1 MRHYNIPFFI
11 PELGCPHQ
19 CVFCDQHRISG
30 AASAP
35 RPEEVSGQVAAYLDT
50 FPVGEKQV
58 EIAFFGGNFTGLP
71 PEEQEAYL
79 AAAATWLRN
88 GKVQGIRLS
97 TRPDYIT
104 EENLELLRRYGVSSI
119 ELGAQ
124 SMDEEVLRLSGRGH
138 TSKQVEKAASLIRAM
153 GFRLGLQMMTGLPG
167 DNIEK
172 TLYTASRIVELGA
185 EETRIYPTLV
195 IEGTRLAELYREG
208 SYEPLTLGET
218 VERCKHLVLLFEQKG
233 VKILRLGL
241 HPSEGLINGN
251 DLLAGPFHQAL
262 KELVET
268 AIWKDLFREAYSQWQ
283 GESVCI
289 RVSPKALNAAIG
301 HQASNRKWLQK
312 KFKRLEIRADARLKG
327 REWHADPC

>member
-30 AASAP
+30 TPKVP
-35 RPEEVSGQVAAYLDT
+35 RPKELSSQVEAYLAT
-50 FPVGEKQV
+50 FPDGEKQV
-58 EIAFFGGNFTGLP
+58 EIAFFGGNFTGLL

-79 AAAATWLRN
+79 AATTPWLRD

-97 TRPDYIT
+97 TRPDYISR
-104 EENLELLRRYGVSSI
+104 ENLELLKRFGVSSI

-138 TSKQVEKAASLIRAM
+138 TARQVEEAASLILAHD
-153 GFRLGLQMMTGLPG
+153 FRLGLQMMTGLPG
-167 DNIEK
+167 DTKEK
-172 TLYTASRIVELGA
+172 TLFTARRIVELGA
-185 EETRIYPTLV
+185 VETRIYPTLV
-195 IEGTRLAELYREG
+195 IEGTHLAKLYREG
-208 SYEPLTLGET
+208 SYEPLNLEET
-218 VERCKHLVLLFEQKG
+218 VERCKHLVLIFEQHK

-251 DLLAGPFHQAL
+251 DLLAGPFHSAL
-262 KELVET
+262 KEVVET
-268 AIWKDLFREAYSQWQ
+268 AIWGELFREAYAQWQ
-283 GESVCI
+283 GTSVCI

-301 HQASNRKWLQK
+301 HHASNRKWLEQVFK
-312 KFKRLEIRADARLKG
+312 KVNFNADPALKG
-327 REWHADPC
+327 REYRADPC